1 MRLIYIHQYFLKP
14 EEGGAVRSYHLAKGM
29 VDAGMEV
36 EMVTAHSE
44 NTYDY
49 KVIDGIKVHY
59 LPVSYDNK
67 FGFIK
72 RTYAFLKF
80 VRMAKKLLMKLKRP
94 DLLYISS
101 TPLTTGLIGLWAK
114 EKLAL
119 PYVFEVRD
127 LWPEA
132 PIQVGAVKNPLL
144 KRMLYGLEKRIYDQ
158 ALKVVTL
165 SPGIRT
171 YVENCSP
178 NVSTSLI
185 PNFSDV
191 NFFQPSKA
199 KSSKIL
205 DGLNWKAK
213 NLSISYTGAIGE
225 VNAVQELLF
234 LAKEAQNQGK
244 EWQFAIKGKGK
255 KLQELKG
262 LASKLQL
269 KNLQFLPFGDKSSVR
284 DLLSVTDLAFIS
296 FDHLPVL
303 QTNSPN
309 KFFDALAMGNGI
321 LINHEGWVWDL
332 TKSNHLG
339 ILYDVKQVKE
349 TICRLEILAED
360 ETVLKA
366 MKQRSRNLAMLHFSK
381 EMAISKLLFT
391 LDPKRFP
398 RPVIDEVYMLTA

>member
-29 VDAGMEV
+29 VDAGIEV
-36 EMVTAHSE
+36 EMVTAHSG
-44 NTYDY
+44 NVYDY

-72 RTYAFLKF
+72 RSYAFLKF
-80 VRMAKKLLMKLKRP
+80 VKMAKKLLMKLKRP
-94 DLLYISS
+94 DLLYITS

-114 EKLAL
+114 KALAV

-132 PIQVGAVKNPLL
+132 PVQVGAVRNPLL
-144 KRMLYGLEKRIYDQ
+144 KKMLYGLEKKIYDQ

-171 YVENCSP
+171 YVENCAP

-191 NFFQPSKA
+191 NFFQPTKE

-205 DGLNWKAK
+205 DQLNWKAE

-234 LAKEAQNQGK
+234 LAKEAQDQGK

-262 LASKLQL
+262 LATKLQL
-269 KNLQFLPFGDKSSVR
+269 KNLQFLPFGDKISVR

-339 ILYDVKQVKE
+339 IIYDVKQVKE
-349 TICRLEILAED
+349 TIRHLEILAED
-360 ETVLKA
+360 ETILKA

-381 EMAISKLLFT
+381 EMAISRLLFT